1 MKILYMLATSGMH
14 GSTLSFLSL
23 VRAMRARGE
32 EVVVVMPEHSDELD
46 KIFSSLNVKVRII
59 HNLTHYL
66 YYDMEGV
73 SKAKCTYR
81 MCKRFVRWG
90 INYRQMMKIAKE
102 EKPDIIHSNVGPLR
116 LGFIVARRLGIPHV
130 WHIREYGD
138 IDFNMREFPTRRYF
152 LHLLSKGT
160 TISIT
165 KDIRSHNGLEN
176 HPLAHVIYNGVR
188 PRDDVYFD
196 SPKEQYFLCASQVQR
211 AKGHDD
217 VLKAFARFHDL
228 HPSWK
233 LLIIGRYYEPFISE
247 LKQFVADHHLNDVV
261 SFEGHKSNVTDYMRR
276 ARALIVASHFE
287 GFGRMTAE
295 ASFAG
300 CMVIGRATGGTLEIM
315 QQTGGLLFNNNDEL
329 LSAMEQAA
337 SMPEAQYKE
346 SVLHAQHIAQQ
357 LFSEE
362 AYVDNVYSVYNEIV
376 RGGAKFLS
384 LPLRQIE
391 TTFIALEAPKPLRSQ
406 ISIFSKRHSLRA

>member
-1 MKILYMLATSGMH
+1 MKVLYIIHATGM
-14 GSTLSFLSL
+14 GGATLSFLS
-23 VRAMRARGE
+23 M
-32 EVVVVMPEHSDELD
+32 
-46 KIFSSLNVKVRII
+46 I
-59 HNLTHYL
+59 
-66 YYDMEGV
+66 EGV
-73 SKAKCTYR
+73 QKKGVNPIVVGPDHNKEFESILQAHNIPYYVVPMELHCYERYKGLAVIKFPFR
-81 MCKRFVRWG
+81 MLKRFLIWH
-90 INYRQMMKIAKE
+90 KSIAKVGEIACKE
-102 EKPDIIHSNVGPLR
+102 EPDIIHTNVGPIHV
-116 LGFIVARRLGIPHV
+116 GHVVAHELSIPHV
-130 WHIREYGD
+130 WHVREYGD
-138 IDFNMREFPTRRYF
+138 KDFRMFEFPTVKFFRR
-152 LHLLSKGT
+152 HLASDHV
-160 TISIT
+160 ICIT
-165 KDIRSHNGLEN
+165 KDLLRYN
-176 HPLAHVIYNGVR
+176 HLGTSPNAHAIYNGVR
-188 PRDDVYFD
+188 KRNDVYYNTD
-196 SPKEQYFLCASQVQR
+196 KESFFLCASR
-211 AKGHDD
+211 IEETKGHKD
-217 VLKAFARFHDL
+217 VLKAFAAFHER
-228 HPSWK
+228 HPFWK
-233 LLIIGRYYEPFISE
+233 LVILGKSEGPFVNQ

-376 RGGAKFLS
+376 SGGGGKI
-384 LPLRQIE
+384 PL
-391 TTFIALEAPKPLRSQ
+391 TPAPPD
-406 ISIFSKRHSLRA
+406 